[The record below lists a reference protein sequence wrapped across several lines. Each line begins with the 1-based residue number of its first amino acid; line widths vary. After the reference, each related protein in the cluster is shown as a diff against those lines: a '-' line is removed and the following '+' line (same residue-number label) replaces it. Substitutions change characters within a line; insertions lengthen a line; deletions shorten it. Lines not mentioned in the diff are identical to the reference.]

1 MTLAL
6 MVCLVAPAARASTPA
21 PGAKPTKVR
30 LLVQDLVAQGATPA
44 EAAALT
50 DAVVESLSRR
60 GLFEVISTREVQAIL
75 GAERQR
81 QILGVCAQDPQ
92 ACASGLG
99 EATGVRF
106 VLSGALSRLGDS
118 YQLSLQLLDTVK
130 GQPVARSARIAPN
143 LDVLQAQVP
152 YAAAEAT
159 GSPLPPPASRV
170 GQLALLTAGGAAF
183 IAGGFIGLLALSRQS
198 VLNDELCPGGAGAA
212 SCSGVNLRARAYY
225 LEQDQILAGQK
236 VAAVGLL
243 AGGAALAALGLYLM
257 PPPEGGPRLAVVPHS
272 NGVAL
277 VGWFR

>member
-1 MTLAL
+1 MIG
-6 MVCLVAPAARASTPA
+6 LVVSSASAAPTPVKAA
-21 PGAKPTKVR
+21 KVK
-30 LLVQDLVAQGATPA
+30 LLVQDLAAQGATAA

-60 GLFEVISTREVQAIL
+60 GLFEVISTKEVQSIL

-81 QILGVCAQDPQ
+81 QILGICAQDPQ

-159 GSPLPPPASRV
+159 GSPLPPPPSRV
-170 GQLALLTAGGAAF
+170 GQYALLTAAGALF
-183 IAGGFIGLLALSRQS
+183 IGGGFVGMLALSRQS
-198 VLNDELCPGGAGAA
+198 VLNDELCPGGATG
-212 SCSGVNLRARAYY
+212 STCSGNSLRPRAYY
-225 LEQDQILAGQK
+225 LEQDRSLSSQK
-236 VAAVGLL
+236 VASVGML
-243 AGGAALAALGLYLM
+243 AGGVALAALGLYLM
-257 PPPEGGPRLAVVPHS
+257 PPPEGGPRLALVPQT
-272 NGVAL
+272 NGLVL
-277 VGWFR
+277 VGLFR